1 MTTNPHA
8 WWMDERPADKP
19 GPPFRH
25 PRTADLPAFPT
36 RAGTVIDEAPRR
48 DDDLPRALS
57 FASQRVLPYGWTDAH
72 SEAVRFLGECF
83 AVGAVLGLVTE
94 VVRPM
99 RGKRHG

>member
-1 MTTNPHA
+1 MTTNPYV
-8 WWMDERPADKP
+8 WWTDERPTDKAWKP
-19 GPPFRH
+19 LRH
-25 PRTADLPAFPT
+25 LRTADLPAFAN

-48 DDDLPRALS
+48 DDDLPRAMS
-57 FASQRVLPYGWTDAH
+57 VASQRALPYGWTDAH